1 MRKDSD
7 ISGKLDW
14 ATMALYAALVS
25 LGWINI
31 YAAVYDET
39 ANQTIWDLSLN
50 SGRQLMFIAASLIII
65 LMIIIIDMRFYETF
79 AYLFYGII
87 LFVLLLV
94 PVLGKEVGGNKS
106 WIGIGS
112 FGVQPSEFAKF
123 VTALAVAKF
132 MGSVGFR
139 MDNNRNQMI
148 LFGLIF
154 LPLALILLQ
163 KDFGTAIVFTAFV
176 FVFYREGMSPFIII
190 VGVSAA
196 AIAIL
201 TLIVKNQW
209 YLHGAIL
216 IVLAALIF
224 FGRRKA
230 KRIMALTA
238 GALVLMITIESFDY
252 IVNNVLPIRH
262 KKRLEALVDPDFDPM
277 GINWNVTQSKIAIG
291 SGGFMGKGFL
301 KGTQTKFDFVPEQST
316 DFIFCTI
323 GEEHGWLG
331 SFVVI
336 GLFMALLLRV
346 VFIAERQKSKFS
358 RAYGYA
364 VASIFF
370 FHFAINI
377 GMTIGLFPVIGIPL
391 PFFSYGGSS
400 LWSFTILLFILLKLD
415 AHRGQ
420 VLQRI

>member
-1 MRKDSD
+1 MRNEAD

-14 ATMALYAALVS
+14 ATMALYAALVA

-50 SGRQLMFIAASLIII
+50 SGRQLMFIVASLVII
-65 LMIIIIDMRFYETF
+65 LMIIIVDMRFYETF

-94 PVLGKEVGGNKS
+94 PVIGKEVGGNKS

-148 LFGLIF
+148 LFGMIF

-224 FGRRKA
+224 FGKRKA
-230 KRIMALTA
+230 
-238 GALVLMITIESFDY
+238 
-252 IVNNVLPIRH
+252 
-262 KKRLEALVDPDFDPM
+262 
-277 GINWNVTQSKIAIG
+277 
-291 SGGFMGKGFL
+291 
-301 KGTQTKFDFVPEQST
+301 
-316 DFIFCTI
+316 
-323 GEEHGWLG
+323 
-331 SFVVI
+331 
-336 GLFMALLLRV
+336 
-346 VFIAERQKSKFS
+346 
-358 RAYGYA
+358 
-364 VASIFF
+364 
-370 FHFAINI
+370 
-377 GMTIGLFPVIGIPL
+377 
-391 PFFSYGGSS
+391 
-400 LWSFTILLFILLKLD
+400 
-415 AHRGQ
+415 
-420 VLQRI
+420 